1 MSEGEQKTRVA
12 VIFGGRSGEHAIS
25 CATAAGV
32 LDHIDRTRFEPIPIG
47 ITKAGAWVLMPDE
60 SDSLRLQDGQGAE
73 IEDNGTFV
81 ALVPQNQHLFFWDSR
96 TPSAPIKD
104 LGRIDVV
111 MPLLHGP
118 YGEDGTIQG
127 LCEMVGVP
135 YTGCGVGASS
145 NGMDKGCAK
154 VLLEHGGIPVG
165 RYHVITDF
173 DWRHRSDEVPAPIL
187 SWGLPVFVKPARA
200 GSSLG
205 VTRVDSWQDFEAAVV
220 AARRHDPKVIVEAA
234 VQGAREIE
242 CAVLEGRA
250 GGAPRTTP
258 PGEVVMVS
266 TPGMYDFQSKYFANE
281 AVQLQI
287 PAQIPAGVAT
297 QIQSYARQAF
307 QLLGGEGLSRV
318 DFFYV
323 PDTGEIILNE
333 VNTMPGMTPYS
344 LYPGMWENVGL
355 SYTDLVTELIELAL
369 AHPQGLR

>member
-1 MSEGEQKTRVA
+1 M
-12 VIFGGRSGEHAIS
+12 
-25 CATAAGV
+25 
-32 LDHIDRTRFEPIPIG
+32 
-47 ITKAGAWVLMPDE
+47 
-60 SDSLRLQDGQGAE
+60 
-73 IEDNGTFV
+73 
-81 ALVPQNQHLFFWDSR
+81 
-96 TPSAPIKD
+96 
-104 LGRIDVV
+104 
-111 MPLLHGP
+111 
-118 YGEDGTIQG
+118 
-127 LCEMVGVP
+127 
-135 YTGCGVGASS
+135 
-145 NGMDKGCAK
+145 
-154 VLLEHGGIPVG
+154 
-165 RYHVITDF
+165 
-173 DWRHRSDEVPAPIL
+173 
-187 SWGLPVFVKPARA
+187 
-200 GSSLG
+200 
-205 VTRVDSWQDFEAAVV
+205 
-220 AARRHDPKVIVEAA
+220 
-234 VQGAREIE
+234 QGAREIE

-281 AVQLQI
+281 AVRLQI